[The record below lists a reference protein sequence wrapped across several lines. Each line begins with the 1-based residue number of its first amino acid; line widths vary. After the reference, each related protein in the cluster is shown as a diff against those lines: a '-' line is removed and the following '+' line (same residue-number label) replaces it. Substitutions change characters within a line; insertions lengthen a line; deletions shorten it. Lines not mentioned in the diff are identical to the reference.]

1 MQYRSVLAGLLLA
14 CCGLA
19 QAQVITVNT
28 SSDVVD
34 FGGAQRVENLPGPD
48 GRVSLAEAGLAS
60 DNTPGVQTIG
70 FAVPQNEWEY
80 QWLFPGRVVLRPF
93 LGFRVFQT
101 AIIDATTQTDFTGD
115 TYPDGGE
122 VVIWQETY
130 IIDNVGGE
138 MRGFDNSSIHI
149 SGGSGNLIQNNTASG
164 IEVFDSQF
172 NVIGGALPGEGN
184 TGGTIKIDRASNNV
198 VVGNIC
204 SRVRV
209 LGWIGGGQPATG
221 NRIGGPTEGER
232 NYITGYGTFSG
243 EGCPGGTTVQIFDS
257 IDTVIENNWIG
268 TTPNGMSQG
277 SDASTTGIG
286 FEGENHGALILNN
299 RIAGILARGYDHCRN
314 YIYGT
319 GIMLYG
325 TGGGF
330 IICGNT
336 IGLNALGEPVLGSVT
351 GISSADYYLGAVR
364 NVQIG
369 GSQPG
374 EGNEIA
380 GHLSS
385 GIEILNPL
393 TGIHISGNSIY
404 GNTTL
409 GIDLVPATFLR
420 GVTPNDNMDGDSGGN
435 GLQNFPIINEAFSNG
450 SMVQVSGTFNS
461 RPGRS
466 FTLEFFANTLC
477 NGTGHG
483 EGERFLGQT
492 DLTTDGAGNATF
504 SAVVPGTVQPGEFLT
519 ATATDDSLADTS
531 EFSACVL
538 VQDGGGVDC
547 GAVRKLSARCR
558 DGKLIAKVASLLP
571 EGTALTIV
579 RNGGDEKTLT
589 INARGRGKVK
599 WTGQSGTQV
608 VAILECPG
616 VPEQTTT
623 CL

>member
-1 MQYRSVLAGLLLA
+1 MKCRTAMPAWLITV
-14 CCGLA
+14 CGWA
-19 QAQVITVNT
+19 QAEVVTVNT

-101 AIIDATTQTDFTGD
+101 AIIDATTQTEFTGD
-115 TYPDGGE
+115 TYTDGGE

-149 SGGSGNLIQNNTASG
+149 SGGSGNILQNNTATG
-164 IEVFDSQF
+164 IEIYDSQF
-172 NVIGGALPGEGN
+172 NLIGGALLGDGN

-198 VVGNIC
+198 VAGNTYA
-204 SRVRV
+204 RVRV
-209 LGWIGGGQPATG
+209 LGWFGGGQPATG

-257 IDTVIENNWIG
+257 IDTIIEGNWIG
-268 TTPNGMSQG
+268 TTPDGMSQG

-286 FEGENHGALILNN
+286 FEGENYGALIVNN
-299 RIAGILARGYDHCRN
+299 RIAGILARGYDHCRGQ
-314 YIYGT
+314 IYGT
-319 GIMLYG
+319 GITLYG

-330 IICGNT
+330 VIQGNT
-336 IGLNALGEPVLGSVT
+336 IGLNALGEPALGSVT
-351 GISSADYYLGAVR
+351 GINSYDYYLGAVR
-364 NVQIG
+364 NVLIG
-369 GSQPG
+369 GAGPG

-385 GIEILNPL
+385 GMEILNPL
-393 TGIHISGNSIY
+393 SGIHISGNSIHD
-404 GNTTL
+404 NTTL
-409 GIDLVPATFLR
+409 GIDLVPANFVR

-435 GLQNFPIINEAFSNG
+435 GLQNFPVIGEALSNG
-450 SMVQVSGTFNS
+450 SSVAVSGTFNS
-461 RPGRS
+461 LPGRS
-466 FTLEFFANTLC
+466 YSLEFFANTVC
-477 NGTGHG
+477 DGTGHG
-483 EGERFLGQT
+483 EGEIFLGQT
-492 DLTTDGAGNATF
+492 RLTTDGAGNASF
-504 SAVVPGTVQPGEFLT
+504 SAMLQGAAAPGEFLS
-519 ATATDDSLADTS
+519 ATATDDSIGDTS
-531 EFSACVL
+531 EFSACVI
-538 VQDGGGVDC
+538 VEAGGGVDC
-547 GAVRKLSARCR
+547 GAVRKLKVGCR
-558 DGKLIAKVASLLP
+558 DGKLVAKVVSSLP
-571 EGTALTIV
+571 ESTTLTIL

-589 INARGRGKVK
+589 INARGKGKVK
-599 WTGQSGTQV
+599 WTGQSGTQA
-608 VAILECPG
+608 VAIIECSE
-616 VPEQTTT
+616 VPEQTTM